1 MDTNRFNSTGFGQ
14 IVCLMTNSETLQRI
28 VLLLIYSLVQVHWTA
43 QLLSVFQGL
52 GGCELYV
59 RAVQTGR
66 AIPMQE
72 FTADFKH
79 RLRGV

>member
-1 MDTNRFNSTGFGQ
+1 
-14 IVCLMTNSETLQRI
+14 MTNSDTLQRI

-52 GGCELYV
+52 GACELYV

-72 FTADFKH
+72 FTADLKH
-79 RLRGV
+79 RMRGV